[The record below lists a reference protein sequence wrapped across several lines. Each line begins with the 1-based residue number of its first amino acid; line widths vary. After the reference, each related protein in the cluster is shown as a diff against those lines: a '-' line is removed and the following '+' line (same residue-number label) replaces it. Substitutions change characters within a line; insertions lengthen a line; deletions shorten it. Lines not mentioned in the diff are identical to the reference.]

1 MGELPVSWDDL
12 VVFIFGECVGLPL
25 SYSGWDHFVN
35 GDLNKAVLGVG
46 IGLPVEL
53 AAATYHWW
61 KRWLRESGRSW
72 TQHNAER
79 WWPVGIL
86 FLLIYVCGPTVVRRI
101 TPCVNTTSSAPS
113 PIAMRLS
120 RDQVME
126 ADFETYLGS
135 WNIWYELNRVAQTP
149 CRVKITV
156 PEDRGLLRNEIKS
169 FLEHTMVKCEI
180 VDDERDSR
188 PDLYANPY
196 ASPTPTAPPNGVTIH
211 RLENSQNGIHLQ
223 QALNSTGLK
232 VRPLFAFPP
241 NVPTDVIW
249 IEIGKGSP
257 WQ

>member
-1 MGELPVSWDDL
+1 MSIPQQPRALAVS
-12 VVFIFGECVGLPL
+12 GTETAKT
-25 SYSGWDHFVN
+25 
-35 GDLNKAVLGVG
+35 GDISSQLAKA
-46 IGLPVEL
+46 P
-53 AAATYHWW
+53 
-61 KRWLRESGRSW
+61 
-72 TQHNAER
+72 
-79 WWPVGIL
+79 P
-86 FLLIYVCGPTVVRRI
+86 
-101 TPCVNTTSSAPS
+101 
-113 PIAMRLS
+113 S
-120 RDQVME
+120 RDQVMQ
-126 ADFETYLGS
+126 DNFETYLGS
-135 WNIWYELNRVAQTP
+135 WNIWYELHQVGQTP
-149 CRVKITV
+149 CKVKITA

-196 ASPTPTAPPNGVTIH
+196 ASPTPTSLPNGVTIH
-211 RLENSQNGIHLQ
+211 RPENSQNGIHLQ